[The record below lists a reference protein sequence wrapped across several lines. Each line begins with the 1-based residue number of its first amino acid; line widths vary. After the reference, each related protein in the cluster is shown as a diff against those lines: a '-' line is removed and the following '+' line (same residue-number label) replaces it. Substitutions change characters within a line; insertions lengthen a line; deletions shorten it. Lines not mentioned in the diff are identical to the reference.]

1 MNLWRINLKPANR
14 TGYDSRNHCLGNQI
28 VGIGWPIDNV
38 TESITSEIYETAGK
52 LKYQLNTSRGW
63 SNAWNAIF
71 YKMQINDLV
80 WTRTIDGNYFLG
92 RVTSEWRY
100 DFSSDAINNDIANV
114 RDCQWVKVGLIDKVP
129 GKVIRSFM
137 PSSTLQRVEGNNTMT
152 YSQQLYNELSNTN
165 FYQLTVSSEQDIF
178 SLLSPDDCED
188 VVGLFLQIKHG
199 YLMIP
204 SSCKRDT
211 VGYEYEFIH
220 KTTATKAVAQVK
232 SGNISI
238 DRNDYIGI
246 DAKVFLFATNQK
258 YTGEEY
264 DNITCLNSEEL
275 KEFMKEYQSSLP
287 DKVKF
292 WIEKSVYFK

>member
-14 TGYDSRNHCLGNQI
+14 TGYESRKYCLDNKI
-28 VGIGWPIDNV
+28 VGIGWQLDNII
-38 TESITSEIYETAGK
+38 ESVSSETYESLGRIKYPKATSK
-52 LKYQLNTSRGW
+52 GW

-80 WTRTIDGNYFLG
+80 WTRTTDGNYFLG
-92 RVTSEWRY
+92 RITSEWRY
-100 DFSSDAINNDIANV
+100 DFSSEAVNNDIANV
-114 RDCQWVKVGLIDKVP
+114 RDCEWVKVGLIDKVP
-129 GKVIRSFM
+129 GKVVRSFM
-137 PSSTLQRVEGNNTMT
+137 PSSTLQRVEGINTMM
-152 YSQQLYNELSNTN
+152 YSQQLYNELSTTS
-165 FYQLTVSSEQDIF
+165 FYQLTISSEQDIF

-199 YLMIP
+199 YIMIP

-246 DAKVFLFATNQK
+246 DARVFLFATNQK
-258 YTGEEY
+258 YTGEES
-264 DNITCLNSEEL
+264 DNITCLDTEEL
-275 KEFMKEYQSSLP
+275 KEFMQGYHSLLP

-292 WIEKSVYFK
+292 WIKII